1 MIEYL
6 KKAGKIA
13 KDVYEYSKNFLK
25 PEVSLLEIAEALENK
40 IKDLGG
46 EPAFPVNISINE
58 IAAHYTPIENDNKVL
73 KDGDVVKIDFGVHVE
88 GYIVDIAYTV
98 EINDNKFKHLIL
110 AAKEALKRVKSI
122 LKKDIELGFIGKCIE
137 DEIKKY
143 QYKPIYNLS
152 GHKIERFLLHAGINI
167 PNYNN
172 NSKIKLSEGIYAIE
186 PFATNGIGYVED
198 FKSSEIYS
206 IVEYKPVREPSIRKF
221 LDIIYEKYKNLPF
234 AYRWLKNDFKN
245 FTNIKYALNYLISN
259 GIVKNYPILRERSG
273 GVVSQFETT
282 FLVNNGV
289 HDLIDFI

>member
-1 MIEYL
+1 MEYL

-25 PEVSLLEIAEALENK
+25 PEVSLLEIAETLENK

-58 IAAHYTPIENDNKVL
+58 IAAHYTPTEDDNKVL
-73 KDGDVVKIDFGVHVE
+73 KDGDIVKIDFGVHVE

-98 EINDNKFKHLIL
+98 EINDDKFKHLIL

-122 LKKDIELGFIGKCIE
+122 LKKDIELGFIGKNIE

-206 IVEYKPVREPSIRKF
+206 IVKYKPIREPSIRKF

-245 FTNIKYALNYLISN
+245 SINIKYALNYLISN

-273 GVVSQFETT
+273 GIVSQFETT

-289 HDLIDFI
+289 HDLIAFI